1 MFLSLGFFPLDQGKS
16 LAHRLSKFLVLEEND
31 EDKEESESKR
41 DEEVLEDKDLVDSKV
56 GREQKNELETSTPN
70 ANLVELLGQG
80 RL

>member
-1 MFLSLGFFPLDQGKS
+1 MSLVFFSLDQGKS

>member
-1 MFLSLGFFPLDQGKS
+1 MSLGFFSLDQGKS